1 MGIRFGPID
10 PLQLSFEI
18 LNKLMQKGMLS
29 EKDAREIIKSSLD
42 PNMTEQEKEEFVNSL
57 MVKR

>member
-18 LNKLMQKGMLS
+18 INKLMQKGLLT

-42 PNMTEQEKEEFVNSL
+42 PNMPEQEKEEFVNSL